1 VESPYKSTSGWEV
14 LARCQTVLRELSR
27 TDPCPDPATERN
39 TSEDA
44 DADED
49 EDGDEHEDE
58 DEGASVGEDDNRDG
72 GGDSGPDSPDA
83 GDPGNSD
90 SGSVSGLPGLE
101 LSGAALAASGG
112 GREDVD
118 SAGSGRSRGSN
129 QADAHLAHLAAA
141 SSLLAAASVPQGE
154 PDHLATPDDVFG
166 VEMWKER
173 TAMVRASSEQS
184 SAAVGAAHC
193 AEPVAVDVVRRR
205 SSSGGSGAGSIAS
218 IASSQ
223 SGTPSVELDPTLD
236 AIRGCNSEQGASSRY
251 ASATVT
257 AAAAAAAAE
266 RGTEVVAMA
275 AHPRARATGP
285 WQASLRVA
293 LVVASMAGS
302 IRNRIAGSEA
312 EDHDHAAPA
321 RQCLRNVCDSLRWRL
336 LSKPW
341 A

>member
-1 VESPYKSTSGWEV
+1 M
-14 LARCQTVLRELSR
+14 LRELSR
-27 TDPCPDPATERN
+27 TDPCQDPATERN
-39 TSEDA
+39 ASDDANA
-44 DADED
+44 DANADRNED

-58 DEGASVGEDDNRDG
+58 DEGASVGEDNGRDG
-72 GGDSGPDSPDA
+72 GGNSDSDRPDA
-83 GDPGNSD
+83 GEPGSPDSD
-90 SGSVSGLPGLE
+90 SISGPPGPE
-101 LSGAALAASGG
+101 LSGAAPAASGG
-112 GREDVD
+112 GKGGVD
-118 SAGSGRSRGSN
+118 SAGSSSSKGGD
-129 QADAHLAHLAAA
+129 QADPHLAHLAAA
-141 SSLLAAASVPQGE
+141 SSLLAAASVPQDE

-166 VEMWKER
+166 VEMWKKR